1 MNINEL
7 LELIKKGET
16 ETVEFKRRA
25 ENIAEE
31 VSAMANHKGG
41 VILVGV
47 TDDGK
52 IVGVDKRE
60 IERISNQL
68 QVLRPLSDI
77 KIEEVKVDGKRVVV
91 IRVKPS
97 KNIVFVGHTA
107 YIKIGT
113 SKRPLNLEELVLK
126 MSRLLLIRFD
136 ELISS
141 VNIGEVNRKYFDYYI
156 ERRKKIRGVPQRY
169 DMERELEKIGAAKG
183 KKLTNA
189 GVLFFLDD
197 PSRYIPG
204 ARLRVGFFN
213 RKGELIRQIEFYGPI
228 WKIVDDAHAY
238 LLNNIERAEVRI
250 GARRERIPVYP
261 EWSLREAMINAV
273 VHRDYFIP
281 SDVRILIHPDK
292 LIVRSPGSFPPD
304 FDIENP
310 EHIPRNRVLCRLMYD
325 IGYIERYGAGIERM
339 MEECKEYPTVKLE
352 IKSSPYK
359 VDVIFKR
366 IEEEA
371 YLDEKDREI
380 IAMIKIGRSLT
391 EIANEIGISRAAVLK
406 RIKKMI
412 SMGIVKK
419 VGRGRYIVT

>member
-113 SKRPLNLEELVLK
+113 SKRPLSLEELVLK

-141 VNIGEVNRKYFDYYI
+141 VNIGEANRKYFDYYI

-238 LLNNIERAEVRI
+238 LLNNIERVEVRI

-281 SDVRILIHPDK
+281 SDVRILVYPDK